1 MSTEEII
8 IVIVRVL
15 GSLPVLFWPF
25 PGAIIAIASDASDV
39 FIMSLLDLGGVSDYH
54 RFDKALD
61 QIYMVTFL
69 IVALRWPPRLR
80 NISIALFVYRLTGV
94 VVFEATGERDA
105 LWLAPN
111 LFDFWFVLVAGIRFF
126 GLDARED
133 DERTPWMG
141 GLFPFKGSV
150 GQLGVALLAVTAAK
164 APVEYVL
171 HTKEWFDRFTAMEA
185 VEWIWRFLTP
195 PY

>member
-15 GSLPVLFWPF
+15 GSLPVLIWPF

-39 FIMSLLDLGGVSDYH
+39 FIMSLFDLGGVSDYH
-54 RFDKALD
+54 RLDKALD

-69 IVALRWPPRLR
+69 IVTLRWPPKLR
-80 NISIALFVYRLTGV
+80 NISIALFVFRLIGV
-94 VVFEATGERDA
+94 AVFELTGERDA

-111 LFDFWFVLVAGIRFF
+111 IFDFWFVLIAGIMFF
-126 GLDARED
+126 RLDAREGE
-133 DERTPWMG
+133 ERRPWLWG
-141 GLFPFKGSV
+141 FVPFRQST
-150 GQLGVALLAVTAAK
+150 GQLAVALLAATLAK

-171 HTKEWFDRFTAMEA
+171 HTKEWFDRFTATEA
-185 VEWIWRFLTP
+185 VEWIWKTLTP
-195 PY
+195 PW

>member
-39 FIMSLLDLGGVSDYH
+39 FIMSLLDQGDVSDYH
-54 RFDKALD
+54 RLDKALD
-61 QIYMVTFL
+61 QVYMLTFL

-80 NISIALFVYRLTGV
+80 NISIALFVYRLAGV
-94 VVFEATGERDA
+94 AVFELTGERDA

-111 LFDFWFVLVAGIRFF
+111 VFDFWFVLVAGIRFF
-126 GLDARED
+126 GLDARERE
-133 DERTPWMG
+133 EREPWMG
-141 GLFPFKGSV
+141 GLFPFRSTG
-150 GQLGVALLAVTAAK
+150 GQLAVVVLAATVAK

-171 HTKEWFDRFTAMEA
+171 HTKEWFDRFTAVEA
-185 VEWIWRFLTP
+185 VEWIWRLLTP
-195 PY
+195 PW